1 MLVRQDELD
10 KDPTV
15 RSRGYRGD
23 IAGSTGKGRLSGG
36 LPGGCRMASD
46 LMDDAFG
53 MSGYNPD
60 AMDKVIQADGGQADT
75 LFYKLTHAC
84 VYVFYRKGV
93 RPSARSE
100 AQNEARRM
108 QRIIICI
115 SSDFFYCPITQKR
128 PK

>member
-1 MLVRQDELD
+1 MQAFGHFFEKKAIYRVLSGRQDELD

-15 RSRGYRGD
+15 RSRWGRGD

-60 AMDKVIQADGGQADT
+60 AMDKVIQADG
-75 LFYKLTHAC
+75 LT
-84 VYVFYRKGV
+84 VW
-93 RPSARSE
+93 
-100 AQNEARRM
+100 
-108 QRIIICI
+108 
-115 SSDFFYCPITQKR
+115 
-128 PK
+128 